1 MPCCVAALMGVAA
14 MMVLV
19 PLPAVAQTAGPNAVN
34 PQAAKK
40 LTPEAARELYE
51 QRRRD
56 LKAVDEQRRSISRD
70 VDETAFERAQL
81 NSRLIERAQA
91 LQQAEQH
98 LSSIEDQVFELR
110 AKEQL
115 KRMELGSKRAELTR
129 ILTILQR
136 LGRQPPPVLVTERDD
151 ALAMV
156 RSGMLLAYS
165 YRTVKPLAD
174 KLSGDLLELRELSGK
189 LASEQKKQL
198 AAEDELKRERS
209 EIETALKAKADT
221 LKVNQAKLDD
231 LKRIAMNYAQT
242 INTLADVTGNL
253 DRVVAEKTGLGLYE
267 AELSRSAGVE
277 LKPDAKKIAFVQPG
291 RLAPGIPFGQAK
303 GMLPLPAQGR
313 RLRNFGTADT
323 YGGTAKGILIET
335 RAAAQITAPCD
346 GWVTFAH
353 NLKNYGRVLIINA
366 GGGYHVV
373 LAGMDAIQV
382 NIGQFVLAGEPVA
395 TMAAPELPGQS
406 SGPPAKPSL
415 YVEFRKDQR
424 PIDPDPWWSSR
435 VEKG

>member
-1 MPCCVAALMGVAA
+1 MGVAA
-14 MMVLV
+14 MLVLM
-19 PLPAVAQTAGPNAVN
+19 PLPAVAQTAPSAVN

-91 LQQAEQH
+91 LQQAEQQ

-174 KLSGDLLELRELSGK
+174 KLSGDLIELRELSVQ
-189 LASEQKKQL
+189 LAAEQKKQIT
-198 AAEDELKRERS
+198 AEDELKRERS

-267 AELSRSAGVE
+267 AELSKSAGVE

-323 YGGTAKGILIET
+323 YGGTAKGILI
-335 RAAAQITAPCD
+335 
-346 GWVTFAH
+346 
-353 NLKNYGRVLIINA
+353 
-366 GGGYHVV
+366 
-373 LAGMDAIQV
+373 
-382 NIGQFVLAGEPVA
+382 
-395 TMAAPELPGQS
+395 
-406 SGPPAKPSL
+406 
-415 YVEFRKDQR
+415 
-424 PIDPDPWWSSR
+424 
-435 VEKG
+435 